1 MIKFILLL
9 LFCFFCSSSYAEKS
23 IDMIIIE
30 KSKRILKLMENGN
43 IVKEYFIDLGF
54 DPIGHKYF
62 KGDGK
67 TPEGLYF
74 VQKKSSKS
82 DFYLSLQVSYPN
94 EWDKRNAKYFNKN
107 AGNYIMIHG
116 EPNVKNKN
124 KSIIDWTN
132 GCIALQN
139 RDMLEIYKQVSIKTP
154 IYIIP

>member
-1 MIKFILLL
+1 
-9 LFCFFCSSSYAEKS
+9 
-23 IDMIIIE
+23 MIIIE

-43 IVKEYFIDLGF
+43 VVKEYFIDLGF

-94 EWDKRNAKYFNKN
+94 EWDKRNAKYFNLIQI
-107 AGNYIMIHG
+107 Y
-116 EPNVKNKN
+116 
-124 KSIIDWTN
+124 
-132 GCIALQN
+132 QN
-139 RDMLEIYKQVSIKTP
+139 I
-154 IYIIP
+154 